1 MSPVRLPPLGE
12 LVNALEFEEPAKL
25 TLPPSVFTAIAGGDR
40 AAFDRITFRP
50 RMMVPTLD
58 LDMSVDLLG
67 EPHFTPILIGP
78 VAEQR
83 RFHKDAELATVRGA
97 FEARAAVVVSSRSS
111 VPIGEI
117 VAQAKSPLWFSAY
130 ADSDARRQIDGALAA
145 GCKVIC
151 LAVEPSAK
159 PNWQR
164 IETIR
169 RGLDAPIVVKGIV
182 TVQDAKAALDQGAK
196 GIVVSDHGGTGA
208 DKTAPLEVLPSIVD
222 AVAGRAAVLVDGG
235 FRRGSDI
242 AKALA
247 FGANGVLLAR
257 PIMWALA
264 AYGAD
269 GVRTVLELLQNDL
282 ARNMG
287 ALGAVNLN
295 MLTRAMVR
303 AHRR

>member
-1 MSPVRLPPLGE
+1 VSPVRLPPLGE

-25 TLPPSVFTAIAGGDR
+25 TLPPSVFTAIVGGDR

-97 FEARAAVVVSSRSS
+97 SEVRAAVVVSSRSS
-111 VPIGEI
+111 VPFGEI

-169 RGLDAPIVVKGIV
+169 RGLNAPIVVKGV
-182 TVQDAKAALDQGAK
+182 ATVQDAKAALEQGAK
-196 GIVVSDHGGTGA
+196 GIVVSDHGGA
-208 DKTAPLEVLPSIVD
+208 DTTAPIEVLLSIVD

-287 ALGAVNLN
+287 ALGAVNLQA
-295 MLTRAMVR
+295 LTRAMVR
-303 AHRR
+303 VHRR

>member
-1 MSPVRLPPLGE
+1 VSPVRLPPLGE

-25 TLPPSVFTAIAGGDR
+25 TLPPAAFAAIAGGDR

-83 RFHKDAELATVRGA
+83 RFHQDAELATVRGA
-97 FEARAAVVVSSRSS
+97 SEARAAVVVSSRSS
-111 VPIGEI
+111 VPLGEI

-130 ADSDARRQIDGALAA
+130 ADSDARRQIDGALTA

-164 IETIR
+164 IATIL
-169 RGLDAPIVVKGIV
+169 RGLNAPIVVKGVV
-182 TVQDAKAALDQGAK
+182 TLQDATAALDQGAK
-196 GIVVSDHGGTGA
+196 GIVVSDHGGAAA

-235 FRRGSDI
+235 FRRGSDV

-247 FGANGVLLAR
+247 LGAKGVLLAR
-257 PIMWALA
+257 PIMWGLA

-287 ALGAVNLN
+287 ALGAVNLQA
-295 MLTRAMVR
+295 LTRAMVR
-303 AHRR
+303 VHRR

>member
-1 MSPVRLPPLGE
+1 VSPVRLPPLGE

-97 FEARAAVVVSSRSS
+97 SEVRAAVVVSSRSS

-169 RGLDAPIVVKGIV
+169 RGLHAPIVVKGIA

-196 GIVVSDHGGTGA
+196 GMVVSDHGGAGA
-208 DKTAPLEVLPSIVD
+208 DKTAPIEVLPSIVD

-235 FRRGSDI
+235 FRRGSDV

-247 FGANGVLLAR
+247 LGATGVLLAR
-257 PIMWALA
+257 PIMWGLA

-282 ARNMG
+282 ARNLG
-287 ALGAVNLN
+287 ALGAVNLKA
-295 MLTRAMVR
+295 LTRAMVR
-303 AHRR
+303 VHRR